1 MARKISVQLKIRSPG
16 LAEEMKKIIS
26 PLDGFYLNPSKLLES
41 GDLLIFEMGENLGD
55 EIHILHS
62 MSSSGR
68 VKEIFA
74 ISPRL
79 EPDLLIQVRRAG
91 ANRIFIQPFKRSEII
106 KALSEFKEGTG
117 TVLPSL
123 KYQKYGKMI
132 YVLGCKG
139 GVGTTSVALNLASGL
154 AHLDKS
160 LSVLLTDMTAPFGDL
175 PVLLGINPFPDW
187 AQLSKN
193 LSHISVRMLRSI
205 LSKHPS
211 GFYVLPSPS
220 ALEDERVNLEVVEEI
235 LSLME
240 NAFEFSVID
249 GGKFSGEV
257 SAKIF
262 ELADTILLLTNLTRP
277 CLENLKGLLSFFQKS
292 KPYPEGKIR
301 IVVNRYEKNS
311 SISLSLEEAEKELRK
326 HIFWKIPNDF
336 KAVTEAANQGKTLIN
351 LGEGKEICKSFLHLA
366 SFFLMK
372 DRPVGKSNDFWN
384 RLLDKSRWNRLAL
397 TIHLKPRPS

>member
-1 MARKISVQLKIRSPG
+1 
-16 LAEEMKKIIS
+16 MKRIIS
-26 PLDGFYLNPSKLLES
+26 PLDGFYLNPSKLLEP
-41 GDLLIFEMGENLGD
+41 GDLLIFEMGENFGD
-55 EIHILHS
+55 EIHTLHS
-62 MSSSGR
+62 MGSSGR

-79 EPDLLIQVRRAG
+79 DPDLLIQVRRAG
-91 ANRIFIQPFKRSEII
+91 ASRIFIQPFKRSEII
-106 KALSEFKEGTG
+106 NALSEFKKGTG
-117 TVLPSL
+117 SVLPSL

-139 GVGTTSVALNLASGL
+139 GVGTTTVALNLASGL

-160 LSVLLTDMTAPFGDL
+160 HSVLLTDMTAPFGDM

-187 AQLSKN
+187 AQLTKN
-193 LSHISVRMLRSI
+193 LSHINVRMLKSI

-220 ALEDERVNLEVVEEI
+220 TLEDGRINLEVAEEI

-240 NAFEFSVID
+240 KAFEFSVID

-262 ELADTILLLTNLTRP
+262 EMADSILLLTNLTHP
-277 CLENLKGLLSFFQKS
+277 CLENLKGLLSFFQKL
-292 KPYPEGKIR
+292 KPCPEEKIR

-336 KAVTEAANQGKTLIN
+336 TAVTEAANQGKTLID

-372 DRPVGKSNDFWN
+372 DHPGGTNHHFWK
-384 RLLDKSRWNRLAL
+384 RLMDKARWDRLAL
-397 TIHLKPRPS
+397 TLHLRPRPS